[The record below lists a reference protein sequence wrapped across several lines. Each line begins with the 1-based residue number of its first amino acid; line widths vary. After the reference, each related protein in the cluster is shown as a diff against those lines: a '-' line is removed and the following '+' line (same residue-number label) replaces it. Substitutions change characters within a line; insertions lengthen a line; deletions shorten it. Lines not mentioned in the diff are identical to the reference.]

1 MTTGVDEIRQHF
13 SAFEPIRVEP
23 APDRRA
29 AVAVVLREDRGPPE
43 LLFIERATRSGDP
56 WSGHMAFP
64 GGRLE
69 EGDDNPRAAAERET
83 LEEVGL
89 SLEAAEYIGLLGELQ
104 GHRRFGQHSLLVSAH
119 VFFVEEPGEI
129 TLESSEVSSS
139 IWFPLH
145 QLLDEARHVAYK
157 TSEAADMDFPG
168 ILVGKPGR
176 HVVWGLTYR
185 FLELFLE
192 AIDHPLP
199 DRSDEFDFSRFK
211 DS

>member
-1 MTTGVDEIRQHF
+1 M
-13 SAFEPIRVEP
+13 
-23 APDRRA
+23 
-29 AVAVVLREDRGPPE
+29 
-43 LLFIERATRSGDP
+43 
-56 WSGHMAFP
+56 
-64 GGRLE
+64 
-69 EGDDNPRAAAERET
+69 
-83 LEEVGL
+83 
-89 SLEAAEYIGLLGELQ
+89 
-104 GHRRFGQHSLLVSAH
+104 
-119 VFFVEEPGEI
+119 
-129 TLESSEVSSS
+129 SSS